1 MAGTP
6 SINSE
11 DAGARQ
17 QEEFCRC
24 LTMLEIAD
32 WAPREALLIGIA
44 PEKTAFGPI
53 FSGPVQTA
61 IPTSARPR
69 LEVPVAE
76 RC

>member
-1 MAGTP
+1 
-6 SINSE
+6 
-11 DAGARQ
+11 
-17 QEEFCRC
+17 
-24 LTMLEIAD
+24 MLEIAD
-32 WAPREALLIGIA
+32 WAPREVLLIGIA